1 MLEGDPSVL
10 CADVLSGLCDCTG
23 QEPRLLLLLSGAP
36 ASSQRG
42 LGVSEASAPPPGLL
56 CQTDLLQTDV

>member
-10 CADVLSGLCDCTG
+10 CTDVLSGLCDCTG
-23 QEPRLLLLLSGAP
+23 QEPRLLLLSGAP

-42 LGVSEASAPPPGLL
+42 LGVSEASARPPGLL
-56 CQTDLLQTDV
+56 CQTDLLQIDV